1 MESIDQ
7 VDRQILNMLQDNS
20 KITHK
25 EIAEKLYLTRTP
37 VFDRVKKLER
47 RGIIKK
53 YVALLNPKKI
63 ERGLTVLC
71 FVSLKEH
78 GMEPVAEFKK
88 EIQKNA
94 RVMECYHVA
103 GNFDFFLK
111 VMVKDV
117 DEYQDFVLKDLSYIK
132 NISHV
137 ESSFVLGEIKYQLK
151 FDLETT

>member
-1 MESIDQ
+1 MDKIDKT
-7 VDRQILNMLQDNS
+7 DRQILNLLQSNA

-37 VFDRVKKLER
+37 VFDRIKKLER

-53 YVALLNPKKI
+53 YVALLNQKKI
-63 ERGLTVLC
+63 DKGLTVLS
-71 FVSLKEH
+71 FISLKEH
-78 GMEPVAEFKK
+78 GIEPVAQFQK

-94 RVMECYHVA
+94 RVMECYHIA

-111 VMVKDV
+111 VVVQDV
-117 DEYQDFVLKDLSYIK
+117 DEYQSFVLKELSEIK

-137 ESSFVLGEIKYQLK
+137 QSSFVLGELKYQLN
-151 FDLETT
+151 FDL